1 MAEPEVL
8 EKRAADEV
16 DLAIGRFVAA
26 LVTLTAGVT
35 ILALAR
41 TQVSF
46 VVGVTTLLA
55 GVGWVFAVRRAAREV
70 RAGVTH
76 TLTLT
81 DEALAI
87 SETKS
92 VRIPWPSVTAI
103 EIADDA
109 STVEVVTI
117 AERTAV
123 APGFGGLGVVPLYE
137 KLGARWRASRGDA
150 QP

>member
-1 MAEPEVL
+1 MAAPEIL
-8 EKRAADEV
+8 EKRASDEV
-16 DLAIGRFVAA
+16 DLAVGRFVAA
-26 LVTLTAGVT
+26 IVTLTAGVT

-55 GVGWVFAVRRAAREV
+55 GIGFIFAVRRAARDV
-70 RAGVTH
+70 RAGVRH

-81 DEALAI
+81 DEALSL

-109 STVEVVTI
+109 SAVEVVTNE
-117 AERTAV
+117 ERTAV

-137 KLGARWRASRGDA
+137 KLGARWRAHRGDA